1 MVERLE
7 QFVEYLRISIR
18 AFELKIGASNG
29 LIRKAITNKSDI
41 QSKWITN
48 IVDNYPQL
56 NITWLLTGKGNML
69 NESDKEQH
77 TNESNNLKYIT
88 PEFDSEVLSDKYKP
102 RPYIDSVYATLGVPN
117 GFAIAVKADECE
129 RLSIPFV
136 NNYDFSLRGRG
147 DSMINHQNPQ
157 RSINDRDLIAC
168 KLWKSRSHIRWG
180 EVYALSTSEGVII
193 KQIMPSDLEGYVRCV
208 SFNEIDGF
216 RPYDLPVAEIYDW
229 AIVVAVLSITN
240 W

>member
-7 QFVEYLRISIR
+7 QFLEYLRISVR

-29 LIRKAITNKSDI
+29 LIRKAITKKSDI

-48 IVDNYPQL
+48 NVDNYPQL
-56 NITWLLTGKGNML
+56 NIAWLLTGKGNML
-69 NESDKEQH
+69 N
-77 TNESNNLKYIT
+77 
-88 PEFDSEVLSDKYKP
+88 DSEQEQYKTEHENDIPYLVNDNYRP
-102 RPYIDSVYATLGVPN
+102 RPYIDAVYATLGVPN
-117 GFAIAVKADECE
+117 GFALAVKADECE

-136 NNYDFSLRGRG
+136 SNYDFSLRGRG
-147 DSMINHQNPQ
+147 DSMINHQNPH
-157 RSINDRDLIAC
+157 RSIKDRDLIAC
-168 KLWKSRSHIRWG
+168 KLWKSRTHIRWG
-180 EVYALSTSEGVII
+180 EVYALSTSEGVVI
-193 KQIMPSDLEGYVRCV
+193 KQIMPSDLEGYVKCV

-229 AIVVAVLSITN
+229 AIVVAVVSITN